1 MEANARARGRGGLGV
16 DFRLGKKMPLSSPQ
30 ASPLFTTPRS
40 QKNPK
45 SVATFST
52 STPTWRLKIRTVKSI
67 ASSLPRKQFDRL
79 GMSPLHLAAWAGRV
93 DQSRLLLRS
102 GADPNALSTNNETAL
117 LLAAQYG
124 KTDVVRFRDDEK
136 FLTFIFYV
144 CFFFHL

>member
-1 MEANARARGRGGLGV
+1 
-16 DFRLGKKMPLSSPQ
+16 
-30 ASPLFTTPRS
+30 
-40 QKNPK
+40 
-45 SVATFST
+45 
-52 STPTWRLKIRTVKSI
+52 
-67 ASSLPRKQFDRL
+67 
-79 GMSPLHLAAWAGRV
+79 MSPLHLAAWAGRV

-144 CFFFHL
+144 CFFFSFIKASVLLQHKADVGVVGGAGMTALDKACQFGHLEVFFQSINQSKGQLINYSHVPCVDD